1 MKLYEIKDLYR
12 KFEEM
17 VNEGLIDDDAIVDT
31 LESIDGEFEEKAD
44 NIACL
49 IKTWLAEAEA
59 IKTEEKS
66 LKERRERKE
75 KQADSLKQ
83 YLSITM
89 QQLNKTKVET
99 PRNVLSFRKSTSL
112 HISDEEAFKTKYPR
126 YIKIET
132 IQSIPRKEIA
142 DLIKNGE
149 ILDGAELIE
158 KQNLQIK

>member
-1 MKLYEIKDLYR
+1 M
-12 KFEEM
+12 
-17 VNEGLIDDDAIVDT
+17 
-31 LESIDGEFEEKAD
+31 
-44 NIACL
+44 
-49 IKTWLAEAEA
+49 AEAEA